1 MSACVWRV
9 WVLTVVTAVYSINH
23 LALGTAVCCGS
34 RLSFASRGEWSKLIE
49 HYPAADP
56 GNESDTTGLDLPA

>member
-1 MSACVWRV
+1 M
-9 WVLTVVTAVYSINH
+9 LTVVTAVYSINH
-23 LALGTAVCCGS
+23 LALGTAVCHGW